1 MPDTETTNGM
11 SLDGKRVVIIGGA
24 TGIGFAVTELARAQ
38 GAAVIIG
45 SSTEASVSA
54 AVDRVKGATGHT
66 VDLRDEA
73 NVAGFFAELGAFDH
87 LAITAGDW
95 RGPMFVSLRDLDL
108 TEARALLDVRFWG
121 ALAAV
126 KHGSRTI
133 AQDGSIT
140 LTSGILSQRP
150 SKGSAMTTA
159 LAGAVEHLVRG
170 LALDLA
176 PVRVNT
182 VSPGFTL
189 TDQTKKMG
197 EPMLQSIVAKLPIPR
212 GAAPA
217 ETAKAYVYFMLNDY
231 VTGQTLP
238 VDGGGLLV

>member
-1 MPDTETTNGM
+1 MSDFAGNGM
-11 SLDGKRVVIIGGA
+11 SLAGRRVIVIGGA
-24 TGIGFAVTELARAQ
+24 TGIGFGVAELARAQ
-38 GAAVIIG
+38 GAAVVIG
-45 SSTEASVSA
+45 STTESSVTA
-54 AVDRVKGATGHT
+54 AIDRLPGATGHI

-73 NVAGFFAELGAFDH
+73 SVAGFFRALGAFDH

-95 RGPMFVSLRDLDL
+95 GGPMFVSSRDIDL

-126 KHGSRTI
+126 KHGCHTI
-133 AQDGSIT
+133 AQDGSIS

-150 SKGSAMTTA
+150 SRGAPMPTA
-159 LAGAVEHLVRG
+159 VAGAIEHLVRG

-197 EPMLQSIVAKLPIPR
+197 EAMLQSIVAKLPIPR
-212 GAAPA
+212 AASPA
-217 ETAKAYVYFMLNDY
+217 ETAKAYIYLMLNDY
-231 VTGQTLP
+231 ATGQTLP
-238 VDGGGLLV
+238 VDGGGLLL

>member
-1 MPDTETTNGM
+1 MPNTEAFIGM
-11 SLDGKRVVIIGGA
+11 SLDGKRVVVIGGA
-24 TGIGFAVTELARAQ
+24 TGIGFAVAKLARAQ
-38 GAAVIIG
+38 GAAIVVG
-45 SSTEASVSA
+45 STTEASVNA
-54 AVDRVKGATGHT
+54 AVDRLEGATGHT

-73 NVAGFFAELGAFDH
+73 NVAGFFENLGAFDH

-95 RGPMFVSLRDLDL
+95 SGPMFVSSRDLDL
-108 TEARALLDVRFWG
+108 TEARGLLDVRFWG

-126 KHGSRTI
+126 KHGCRAI
-133 AQDGSIT
+133 AHDGSIT

-150 SKGSAMTTA
+150 SKGAPLTTA

-170 LALDLA
+170 LALDVA
-176 PVRVNT
+176 PIRVNA

-189 TDQTKKMG
+189 TEQTKKMG
-197 EPMLQSIVAKLPIPR
+197 ESMLQSIVANLPIPR
-212 GAAPA
+212 GASPA

>member
-1 MPDTETTNGM
+1 MSDFAGNGM
-11 SLDGKRVVIIGGA
+11 SLAGRRVIVIGGA
-24 TGIGFAVTELARAQ
+24 TGIGFGVAELARAQ
-38 GAAVIIG
+38 GAAVVIG
-45 SSTEASVSA
+45 STTESSVTA
-54 AVDRVKGATGHT
+54 AIDRLPGATGHI

-73 NVAGFFAELGAFDH
+73 SVAGFFRALGAFDH

-95 RGPMFVSLRDLDL
+95 GGPMFVSSRDIDL

-126 KHGSRTI
+126 KHGCHTI
-133 AQDGSIT
+133 AQDGSIS

-150 SKGSAMTTA
+150 TRGAPMPTA
-159 LAGAVEHLVRG
+159 VAGAIEHLVRG

-197 EPMLQSIVAKLPIPR
+197 EAMLQSIVAKLPIPR
-212 GAAPA
+212 AASPA
-217 ETAKAYVYFMLNDY
+217 ETAKAYIYLMLNDY
-231 VTGQTLP
+231 ATGQTLP
-238 VDGGGLLV
+238 VDGGGLLL

>member
-1 MPDTETTNGM
+1 MPDFAGNGI
-11 SLDGKRVVIIGGA
+11 SLAGKRVIVIGGA
-24 TGIGFAVTELARAQ
+24 TGIGFAVAELARAQ
-38 GAAVIIG
+38 GADVVIG
-45 SSTEASVSA
+45 STTEASVTT
-54 AVDRVKGATGHT
+54 AVDRLHGATGHT

-73 NVAGFFAELGAFDH
+73 NVAGFFEELGAFDH

-95 RGPMFVSLRDLDL
+95 GGPMFVSARDLDL
-108 TEARALLDVRFWG
+108 TEARGLLDVRFWG

-126 KHGSRTI
+126 KYGCRTI
-133 AQDGSIT
+133 AEDGSIT

-150 SKGSAMTTA
+150 SKGAPMPTA
-159 LAGAVEHLVRG
+159 VAGAIEHLVRG

-176 PVRVNT
+176 PVRVNA

-197 EPMLQSIVAKLPIPR
+197 EAMLQSIVAKLPIPR
-212 GAAPA
+212 GAAPV
-217 ETAKAYVYFMLNDY
+217 ETAQAYTYFMLNDY

>member
-1 MPDTETTNGM
+1 MPDLAVNGM
-11 SLDGKRVVIIGGA
+11 SLAGKRVIVIGGA
-24 TGIGFAVTELARAQ
+24 TGIGFAVTELARAH
-38 GAAVIIG
+38 GADVVIA
-45 SSTEASVSA
+45 STTEESVSA
-54 AVDRVKGATGHT
+54 AVDRLPGASGNI

-73 NVAGFFAELGAFDH
+73 SVARFFKELGVFDH
-87 LAITAGDW
+87 LAVTAGDW
-95 RGPMFVSLRDLDL
+95 GGPMFVSSRDIDL
-108 TEARALLDVRFWG
+108 FEARALLDVRFWG

-126 KHGSRTI
+126 KHGCRTI
-133 AQDGSIT
+133 AEDGSIT

-150 SKGSAMTTA
+150 SKGAPMPTA
-159 LAGAVEHLVRG
+159 VAGAIEHLVRG

-197 EPMLQSIVAKLPIPR
+197 EAMLQSIVTKLPIPR
-212 GAAPA
+212 GASPA
-217 ETAKAYVYFMLNDY
+217 ETARAYVYFMLNDY
-231 VTGQTLP
+231 ATGQTLP

>member
-1 MPDTETTNGM
+1 MIDTRTQRGM
-11 SLDGKRVVIIGGA
+11 SLDGKRVVVIGGA
-24 TGIGFAVTELARAQ
+24 TGIGFAVAELARAQ
-38 GAAVIIG
+38 GAAVVIG
-45 SSTEASVSA
+45 STTESSVNA
-54 AVDRVKGATGHT
+54 AVDRLQGAIGRA

-73 NVAGFFAELGAFDH
+73 SVAGFFGELGAFDH

-95 RGPMFVSLRDLDL
+95 AGPMFVSSRDLDL
-108 TEARALLDVRFWG
+108 TEARGLFDVRFWG

-126 KHGSRTI
+126 KHGCRAM

-150 SKGSAMTTA
+150 TKGAPMTTA

-170 LALDLA
+170 LALDVS
-176 PVRVNT
+176 PIRVNA

-197 EPMLQSIVAKLPIPR
+197 ESMLQSIVAKLPIAR
-212 GAAPA
+212 GASPA
-217 ETAKAYVYFMLNDY
+217 ETAKAYVYSMVNEY